1 MDWWWLVI
9 SEFKF
14 TQQPQTYTFPQ
25 RNRIIA
31 ALSDVVYLPE
41 ASQKSGSL
49 ITLEFAQKLGKTIYG
64 SPNLDFPSTS
74 LWLHEQIQNWVARAL
89 LDIPSMLEA
98 HFAEPESSLTRQE
111 PLFTIDLDLD
121 SQKLLDFLQ
130 DQSTVSISALLQNW
144 FPQDKIY
151 PALARLEMENIV
163 FQQEPWVYKLL

>member
-1 MDWWWLVI
+1 VI

-74 LWLHEQIQNWVARAL
+74 L
-89 LDIPSMLEA
+89 
-98 HFAEPESSLTRQE
+98 
-111 PLFTIDLDLD
+111 
-121 SQKLLDFLQ
+121 
-130 DQSTVSISALLQNW
+130 
-144 FPQDKIY
+144 
-151 PALARLEMENIV
+151 
-163 FQQEPWVYKLL
+163 